1 MALRKGGLG
10 KGLEAI
16 FMENSLDNDSDP
28 VTLRIENIEPNRNQP
43 RREFDEAALAE
54 LADSVSQHGVLQ
66 PLLVR
71 PLANGSY
78 QIVAGERRWRACRMA
93 GISEVPVVIRDLSDS
108 EVLELA
114 LIENLQRENLSP
126 VEEAL
131 AYRALMEMYD
141 FSQEDLSRSVGKS
154 RPHITNMLRLLNLPE
169 NILNMINEGK
179 LSAGHGRA
187 LLSFKSQDDM
197 QFAANLVYEKGISV
211 RELEHLAKKSNSVL
225 VDDGEDKTQGQQRI
239 KLSMRNSFFDEVE
252 LALNEH
258 LSRKVKVINKPNE
271 KKGVLEIEYYNEE
284 DLADLARILGGVG
297 KDSD

>member
-16 FMENSLDNDSDP
+16 FMENSLDNDNDP

-93 GISEVPVVIRDLSDS
+93 GILEVPVVIRDLSDS

-114 LIENLQRENLSP
+114 LIENLQREDLSP

-131 AYRALMEMYD
+131 AYRALMETYD

-169 NILNMINEGK
+169 NILAMMNEGK

-187 LLSFKSQDDM
+187 LLSFKNQEDM

-211 RELEHLAKKSNSVL
+211 RELEHLAKKSNSIL
-225 VDDGEDKTQGQQRI
+225 ADDSEDKSQDQQKI

-284 DLADLARILGGVG
+284 DLADLARILGGVE
-297 KDSD
+297 KNLD